1 MDRLA
6 TLKRIHAVYSL
17 MEEIHSAESKVAA
30 AETVEVE
37 TAIGAEMKV
46 EQRARMAERE
56 AINSDDGLGRSA
68 MQAEEEMA
76 VRRKVQLE
84 PVLERRRELS
94 DAARARHLASR
105 LWSERMKSLVDTE
118 SERAVVVEERRSQA
132 ASDDRFLARRRSVTG
147 ERAKEIKLS

>member
-17 MEEIHSAESKVAA
+17 IEEIHSTEAKVAV

-37 TAIGAEMKV
+37 TAIVAEKKV
-46 EQRARMAERE
+46 EHRARAVERE
-56 AINSDDGLGRSA
+56 AIESDNDLGRLA
-68 MQAEEEMA
+68 MLAEEEMA
-76 VRRKVQLE
+76 VRRRARLE
-84 PVLERRRELS
+84 PVLERRRKLS

-118 SERAVVVEERRSQA
+118 KERKELIEERRSQA
-132 ASDDRFLARRRSVTG
+132 TSDDRFLAQRRGVMSG
-147 ERAKEIKLS
+147 RAREINLS